1 MSKLIDMLEKAGDQP
16 AEPMGFGLLGS
27 QPKSAAAMAVLTE
40 IDADALASPSETDG
54 PGPDGVIVTLP
65 IWNDGRVETA
75 AKALDGQVWGARV
88 GRLTADQAS
97 KLAEAGAD
105 FVVLDSTD
113 ADAAVLDVESIAI
126 ILSLPEDADE
136 ELTRA
141 MGELPSGATLLNP
154 AIHESPLTL
163 GAAVDLQRVVGRLGK
178 PFVATI
184 EGEVS
189 AADLGILRN
198 IGISGLIVEASR
210 VAAIKSDIDTLPS
223 PKTRRRSHD
232 ALVPRSNSVAEVEA
246 AADDD
251 YEEDF

>member
-1 MSKLIDMLEKAGDQP
+1 MSRLIDMLEKTGDQP
-16 AEPMGFGLLGS
+16 TGPMGFGLLGT

-40 IDADALASPSETDG
+40 INGDTLASPSETEDS
-54 PGPDGVIVTLP
+54 GPDGVIVTLP
-65 IWNDGRVETA
+65 TWDDGRVEA
-75 AKALDGQVWGARV
+75 ASKALDGKVWGARV

-97 KLAEAGAD
+97 QLAEAGAD

-163 GAAVDLQRVVGRLGK
+163 GAVVDLQRVVGRLDK

-189 AADLGILRN
+189 SADLGILRN
-198 IGISGLIVEASR
+198 IGISGLIVEANR
-210 VAAIKSDIDTLPS
+210 VAAVKSDVNALPS
-223 PKTRRRSHD
+223 PKTKHRSHD
-232 ALVPRSNSVAEVEA
+232 ALVPRSDSVAEVEA
-246 AADDD
+246 APDDD